1 MDVLLSLVEQVCW
14 DDNLQELLLTELD
27 PGDQVNHTLHVL
39 QDIAHAVVLH
49 QDNIYIQYIY
59 IGDQVNHT
67 LHVLQDIAHAVV
79 LHQDNTYIYI

>member
-1 MDVLLSLVEQVCW
+1 MLDVLLSLVEQVCW

-49 QDNIYIQYIY
+49 QDNINIY
-59 IGDQVNHT
+59 IRDQVYHP
-67 LHVLQDIAHAVV
+67 LHVLQDVAHAVG
-79 LHQDNTYIYI
+79 LYQDH